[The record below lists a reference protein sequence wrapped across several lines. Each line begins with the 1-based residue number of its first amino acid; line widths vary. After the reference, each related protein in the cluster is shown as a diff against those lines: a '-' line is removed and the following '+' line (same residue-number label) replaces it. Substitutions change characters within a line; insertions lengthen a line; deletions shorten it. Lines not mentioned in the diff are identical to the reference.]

1 MLSQSSDTCF
11 PDDSERRGLQVS
23 GGDVVALDEG
33 ALLVDDLV
41 NTEVRM
47 EVGLDVLEDGNRS
60 VSASTSV
67 RMSAKSG
74 DISSREY

>member
-1 MLSQSSDTCF
+1 MLDGEG
-11 PDDSERRGLQVS
+11 PLGLN
-23 GGDVVALDEG
+23 D
-33 ALLVDDLV
+33 LVDTV
-41 NTEVRM
+41 VGV